1 MSNLSMSPKIIM
13 NNNESIVTK
22 ITNKQKDSYSQR
34 KEFVETQKIE
44 NSDNDAVKNLN

>member
-22 ITNKQKDSYSQR
+22 ITNKHKYSYSQR
-34 KEFVETQKIE
+34 KEFIETQKIE
-44 NSDNDAVKNLN
+44 NSNNDAVKKLN